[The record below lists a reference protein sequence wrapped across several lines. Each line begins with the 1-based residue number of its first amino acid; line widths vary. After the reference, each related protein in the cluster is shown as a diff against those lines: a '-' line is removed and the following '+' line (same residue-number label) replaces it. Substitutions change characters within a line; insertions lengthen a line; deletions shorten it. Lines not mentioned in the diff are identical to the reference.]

1 MDSHDTTFSAEALLS
16 DTAWVRRVARGL
28 CGDLAA
34 AEDVAQDAWLVAR
47 RAESL
52 PGTRSAGERAPWLA
66 GVVRHLAQ
74 KRRRGEQRRSKREEL
89 GARRELQ
96 PSTSDLVERAEMQRH
111 VVDAVLGLHE
121 PYRSTVLLAY
131 LEGLTSVEIAR
142 REGVSD
148 GTVRWRLKR
157 GLELLRADLERRR
170 GREWLASCALLAGI
184 SSTLTPSKLLPGV
197 LGAKLALASAT
208 VVAAG
213 GALVATRGGESS
225 ASVRVAREELA
236 VPDAPLAPG
245 AALVPDEVVSAPTS
259 TLEGPRMHER
269 SPARERTE
277 ISIVAHDAL
286 AQARAPVAGS
296 TSPVREAKRA
306 FVFTR
311 SREDGFA
318 GPLVARMLPGAPD
331 GMPESVDLELDC
343 DVLTDGAWFHG
354 TPFTMRVALED
365 PDALD
370 DAAR

>member
-16 DTAWVRRVARGL
+16 DTDWVRRVARGL
-28 CGDLAA
+28 VGDLAA

-52 PGTRSAGERAPWLA
+52 PSTRSAGERAPWLA

-74 KRRRGEQRRSKREEL
+74 KRRRGEQRRSRREEL

-96 PSTSDLVERAEMQRH
+96 PSTADLVERAEMQRH
-111 VVDAVLGLHE
+111 VVDAVLALHE

-170 GREWLASCALLAGI
+170 GREWLASCALLAGL
-184 SSTLTPSKLLPGV
+184 SSALTPSKLLPGV

-208 VVAAG
+208 FVAAG
-213 GALVATRGGESS
+213 GALVVARGGESG
-225 ASVRVAREELA
+225 APVGVARAELA
-236 VPDAPLAPG
+236 PQVAP
-245 AALVPDEVVSAPTS
+245 LVPDEVAHAQGGA
-259 TLEGPRMHER
+259 LEGPRTHAR
-269 SPARERTE
+269 QTARERTE
-277 ISIVAHDAL
+277 ISIVTREATAPP
-286 AQARAPVAGS
+286 RASVVGATPPSGA
-296 TSPVREAKRA
+296 AKRA

-311 SREDGFA
+311 TAPDVFER
-318 GPLVARMLPGAPD
+318 PLVARMLPGAP
-331 GMPESVDLELDC
+331 VDLPEGTELRLDC
-343 DVLTDGAWFHG
+343 DVLTDGDWIG
-354 TPFTMRVALED
+354 GLPFTVRLALED
-365 PDALD
+365 RNAQDG
-370 DAAR
+370 AAQ